1 MIKYNLP
8 DTSKL
13 AETFF
18 TRNGLS
24 LIPLNDKPFYHIS
37 DCLRTLISDI
47 LDRHGNAGDD
57 SNIHQKTTATND
69 RCGFVLFEN

>member
-8 DTSKL
+8 DTSEV

-18 TRNGLS
+18 TTSKNLS

-37 DCLRTLISDI
+37 DCLQPLISEI
-47 LDRHGNAGDD
+47 IDRAGDA
-57 SNIHQKTTATND
+57 SQND
-69 RCGFVLFEN
+69 KGGRHE